1 MRASGCSYAA
11 GHEPKSSCAALQV
24 TCSGYR
30 LFIYDLLAGDI
41 VPGDI
46 YDL

>member
-1 MRASGCSYAA
+1 
-11 GHEPKSSCAALQV
+11 V

-46 YDL
+46 YDLYVPADGLLTRTSQPQSCCSQTT